1 MTNKKKLRADEWKN
15 VIRNMNE
22 ESEEVEVMWLDSG
35 DEWCLCYDCEL
46 FEDGFTSEKE
56 AQERLKFVTENFA

>member
-1 MTNKKKLRADEWKN
+1 MTNKKRLRADEWKN

-22 ESEEVEVMWLDSG
+22 ANEEVEVTWLDSG
-35 DEWCLCYDCEL
+35 DEWCLNADCEL

-56 AQERLKFVTENFA
+56 AQERLNFVTENFT